1 MLKLNLST
9 YSSTIFGRLRLALDR
24 FLRRRLPPCKE
35 IVKII
40 SASFDRELTVR
51 EKVVMKL
58 HVFACRPC
66 TRYFAQ
72 SEFLVNA
79 THVLD
84 DKLKE
89 EAFDGQLSEDARSRI
104 KELLKAAAES
114 R

>member
-1 MLKLNLST
+1 MT
-9 YSSTIFGRLRLALDR
+9 
-24 FLRRRLPPCKE
+24 PCKE
-35 IVKII
+35 IVKIV
-40 SASFDRELTVR
+40 SASFDRDLTLR
-51 EKVVMKL
+51 ERFVMRL

-89 EAFDGQLSEDARSRI
+89 DAFDGQLREDARSRI